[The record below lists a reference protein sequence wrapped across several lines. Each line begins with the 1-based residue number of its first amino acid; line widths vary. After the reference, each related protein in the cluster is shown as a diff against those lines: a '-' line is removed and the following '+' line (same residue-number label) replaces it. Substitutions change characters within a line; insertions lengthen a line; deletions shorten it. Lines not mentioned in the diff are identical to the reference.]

1 MTITEERPST
11 EHAPKRRLPIQI
23 ANEAKMVSATI
34 ELLEVHPV
42 DQITSRMIAE
52 SSGTATNYI
61 SRYYGGRDG
70 LMLAV
75 AGELSHRISDL
86 VRSEESILDID
97 KPGNYIP
104 RIMAIPEVAMWFK
117 IHRYLSSR
125 ELPDVR
131 PNGKPELVRSVED
144 AIRLIFGL
152 DGEYVAICANVFL
165 TYIMGNA
172 AFGAFLGTSDGD
184 AEAALSAMA
193 TVVGLL
199 VEHTRRTDQP

>member
-11 EHAPKRRLPIQI
+11 ERAPKRRLPIQI
-23 ANEAKMVSATI
+23 ANEAKMISATI

-86 VRSEESILDID
+86 VRSEDSILDID
-97 KPGNYIP
+97 KPGNYIT

-125 ELPDVR
+125 ELSDIR
-131 PNGKPELVRSVED
+131 PTGKPQLVRSVED

-172 AFGAFLGTSDGD
+172 AFGAFLGTSDDD

>member
-23 ANEAKMVSATI
+23 ANEAMMISATI
-34 ELLEVHPV
+34 ELLEVHPA

-86 VRSEESILDID
+86 VRSEDSILDID

-125 ELPDVR
+125 ELSDFR
-131 PNGKPELVRSVED
+131 PTGKPQLVRSVED

-172 AFGAFLGTSDGD
+172 AFGAFLGTSDDD